1 MPVAVTGAAGGGGGA
16 EDLLGVA
23 KALSER
29 VAAHH
34 RRVRA
39 EGDGLAAEVKALLE
53 RLGDRQQAL
62 RAKRRGARAGAAGA
76 PSLGDVAVAQKA
88 LDQVRRVIEGNGPG
102 EDLRF
107 VGGQDLVRQKPSLL
121 AYLCGTSARLAAA
134 RPDLRMK
141 LKEDYYSFRDTTT
154 LIFILTPL
162 VLLLGM
168 WRADSIVKNQS
179 GAHTFS
185 PVLSA
190 AVQCYIAWII
200 YFYTAVALRENI
212 LVVNGSNIRTW
223 WMQHHYISI
232 FMGLLMLTMPVESEA
247 FKKFGKRMMVFN
259 LLQGLVMFMQTHY
272 QRKRLYT
279 RIAMGKSSKMD
290 VATADSSAGT
300 GQLLI
305 LYPVLFLLQAFQ
317 FYMGMVMIVYHAGDM
332 FTAIGFLDEFEKSS
346 DLRSS
351 RTVFVCGVL
360 FLLLAS
366 GNFGSTVAT
375 LRAKRKKS
383 HQRALLAEES
393 PRPAE
398 KAD

>member
-1 MPVAVTGAAGGGGGA
+1 MLTGKVVHVAT
-16 EDLLGVA
+16 
-23 KALSER
+23 R
-29 VAAHH
+29 
-34 RRVRA
+34 
-39 EGDGLAAEVKALLE
+39 AAEAAL
-53 RLGDRQQAL
+53 GAL
-62 RAKRRGARAGAAGA
+62 RAWLEAADGAEPAGDSAG
-76 PSLGDVAVAQKA
+76 
-88 LDQVRRVIEGNGPG
+88 VRR
-102 EDLRF
+102 
-107 VGGQDLVRQKPSLL
+107 
-121 AYLCGTSARLAAA
+121 ARLAAA

-247 FKKFGKRMMVFN
+247 FKTFGKRMMVFN
-259 LLQGLVMFMQTHY
+259 LLQGLVMFMQTHC

-279 RIAMGKSSKMD
+279 RIAAMGKNSKTAVQRVISNQGATTSRPWAQPAARTPRSPAAQQQHSNTQELVHAPS
-290 VATADSSAGT
+290 VASTSGA
-300 GQLLI
+300 
-305 LYPVLFLLQAFQ
+305 PV
-317 FYMGMVMIVYHAGDM
+317 
-332 FTAIGFLDEFEKSS
+332 EP
-346 DLRSS
+346 SS
-351 RTVFVCGVL
+351 RPRPSGC
-360 FLLLAS
+360 LLYTS
-366 GNFGSTVAT
+366 P
-375 LRAKRKKS
+375 
-383 HQRALLAEES
+383 S
-393 PRPAE
+393 PR
-398 KAD
+398 D